1 MSRYFLHLINGIGVA
16 PDEEGV
22 DVARVEQAAQQAIAG
37 IRSIV
42 SDEAKRGRIDLN
54 GRVDIAD
61 EEGRI
66 QAVIPFSDAFEL
78 SMPAGRAHPEID

>member
-1 MSRYFLHLINGIGVA
+1 MSRYFLHLTNGIGIA

-22 DVARVEQAAQQAIAG
+22 DVVRIKQAAQQAIDG

-42 SDEAKRGRIDLN
+42 SDEAKGGRIDLN
-54 GRVDIAD
+54 GRIDIAA

-66 QAVIPFSDAFEL
+66 QAMIPFSDAFEL
-78 SMPAGRAHPEID
+78 AMPAGLSWN